1 MEKSAMLEAL
11 ISYYS
16 SGNKAQFARRLDV
29 RPQTINTWISR
40 GTFDAELIYSKCDDV
55 SGDWLLSGDGEMLR
69 AARIADNRTESER
82 KLVELCKMLVGVFEQ
97 KDSIM
102 ERLIDT
108 VKQIDNE

>member
-55 SGDWLLSGDGEMLR
+55 SGDWLLDRQEVSSSNLLR
-69 AARIADNRTESER
+69 ATIKS
-82 KLVELCKMLVGVFEQ
+82 
-97 KDSIM
+97 SY
-102 ERLIDT
+102 
-108 VKQIDNE
+108 